1 MNNIVGHQQ
10 TARMRAD
17 ISPVPGVFRK
27 KLLGFTL
34 IELVVVIAIIGILA
48 AIAWPTYTDQVRKA
62 RRSDG
67 KAALQEVAARLEQF
81 YLDNKRYTATS
92 TDLGYGATIDSP
104 ERWYTVSITTGT
116 VACPAVSCY
125 VLTATPVAT
134 KDQAKDTK
142 CANLTFT
149 SQQVKG
155 ASGPL
160 GRECW

>member
-1 MNNIVGHQQ
+1 MW
-10 TARMRAD
+10 
-17 ISPVPGVFRK
+17 ISGVWKK
-27 KLLGFTL
+27 KLTGFTL

-104 ERWYTVSITTGT
+104 EKWYTVAITDAT
-116 VACPAVSCY
+116 VACPFVSCY
-125 VLTATPVAT
+125 EITATPVAT
-134 KDQAKDTK
+134 KDQAKDAK
-142 CANLTFT
+142 CANLTLN
-149 SQQVKG
+149 SRQVKG